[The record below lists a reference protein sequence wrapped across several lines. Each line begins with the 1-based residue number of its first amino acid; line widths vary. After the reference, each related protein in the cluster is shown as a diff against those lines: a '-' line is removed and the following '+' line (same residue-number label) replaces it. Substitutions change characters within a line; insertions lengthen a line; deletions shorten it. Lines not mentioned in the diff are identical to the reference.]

1 MNGNTLRSLRA
12 ALARLLLCAAVVAG
26 LGCQDGR
33 SYDQALCVL
42 IDVSGTYADQKAEVV
57 KILKRDVL
65 PALEPGDTLMVIR
78 IDGESY
84 QKDNI
89 EALVRLDARPSRA
102 NAQKL
107 AVAKRL
113 DAFVR
118 SGSTA
123 DYTDIQGAMMLGT
136 DYLRE
141 VESGS
146 RVMLVFSD
154 MRQDLPAGTRRELQ
168 EGEFDG
174 IDVVALHVKRLASDN
189 ADPSAFRARLEGWER
204 RLRGAGASGWRTM
217 MDATKLP
224 EHLSQLR
231 T

>member
-1 MNGNTLRSLRA
+1 MTTGNLRNLRA
-12 ALARLLLCAAVVAG
+12 VLAVLLLGVAVGTG
-26 LGCQDGR
+26 LGCTDGR
-33 SYDQALCVL
+33 QYQQALCVL

-89 EALVRLDARPSRA
+89 EALVQLDARPSMA

-107 AVAKRL
+107 AVSKKL

-118 SGSTA
+118 TRQRA
-123 DYTDIQGAMMLGT
+123 NYTDIQGAMMLGT
-136 DYLRE
+136 EYLRE
-141 VESGS
+141 TESGS

-154 MRQDLPAGTRRELQ
+154 MKQDLPAGTRREMQ
-168 EGEFDG
+168 PGEFAG
-174 IDVVALHVKRLASDN
+174 IAVVAMNVKRLHSDN
-189 ADPSAFRARLEGWER
+189 ADPASFRARLASWEH
-204 RLRGAGASGWRTM
+204 RLRDAGATDWRTM
-217 MDATKLP
+217 NDAAKLP
-224 EHLSQLR
+224 DYLQKLR